1 MKKKFVLGALCVS
14 MILASGIGAS
24 AEVSESH
31 SQWAEESLI
40 SADEA
45 ELLPNFFADRDLT
58 ANISRIDFCH
68 LAYKMLEQKSL
79 ISENNVKSSFADT
92 DDAEVA
98 FLANSG
104 IINGRS
110 ETEFAPNDDITREE
124 AAVILTNTAEFM
136 GVKEDIALFDTV
148 FSDYDTVSDW
158 AKESVR
164 KMDSLGIMRGVGDN
178 NFSPKSNYTMEQS
191 AVTMLKL
198 FNLDVSD
205 YASNV
210 YEVKINGDLSLF
222 SGEDKQWIK
231 NDGKIIFTYD
241 GPEEDIADDERSFVF
256 FEKSGKWYFY
266 IHNNKSENYSK
277 NNKCTGIYNAETGN
291 KDYKLMVDTLNNNQG
306 ITDTIDF
313 ADDYYRVIKHREYGG
328 EGRFGID
335 EMKVYSYDGE
345 EIASSSYDSIVG
357 GGSLDTSAY
366 PCNNRQIIIDFEKV
380 DNDSAEYWVPGENLL
395 AKYPYT
401 YKEYGNS
408 QAVREPISYIATDT
422 LKGYNPVKL
431 SVSDWNGNNYAVFN
445 ADGIPV
451 YKSNT
456 EIFTM
461 IYEGNLCIGEIKGD
475 SIQVSDAKKNQY
487 ITTLEWDKDKYNTVD
502 KYVHEYLAKNIE
514 SECFSPNGSY
524 TVHGYNMLKSSPYSL
539 YTFWKE
545 KEFSGYTPVYT
556 YYGDGEEYRDR
567 YFLYNPDGKI
577 IVESSRKIYLIE
589 YDSRACYTTERVEP
603 NDQYWSGE
611 KVYTDVYD
619 LKTGELVAKPNYIN
633 VEKYMK

>member
-1 MKKKFVLGALCVS
+1 MKKKFVLGVLCVS
-14 MILASGIGAS
+14 MILASGIGAA

-45 ELLPNFFADRDLT
+45 GLLPNFFADRDLT

-92 DDAEVA
+92 DDKEVT

-191 AVTMLKL
+191 AITMLKL

-210 YEVKINGDLSLF
+210 YEVKINGGLSLF
-222 SGEDKQWIK
+222 NGKNKQWIK
-231 NDGKIIFTYD
+231 NDSKTIFTYD

-256 FEKSGKWYFY
+256 FEKSGKWYYY
-266 IHNNKSENYSK
+266 IHNNKSNVSAGY
-277 NNKCTGIYNAETGN
+277 NKCSDIYSAETGETV
-291 KDYKLMVDTLNNNQG
+291 YKLNAVLLQTNKKDTV
-306 ITDTIDF
+306 DF
-313 ADDYYRVIKHREYGG
+313 ADDYYRVIKHSEYGG
-328 EGRFGID
+328 EGAFSV
-335 EMKVYSYDGE
+335 EVMKVYSYDGE
-345 EIASSSYDSIVG
+345 EIASSSYDSKNG

-366 PCNNRQIIIDFEKV
+366 PCNNRQIRIDFEKV
-380 DNDSAEYWVPGENLL
+380 DTNSAEY
-395 AKYPYT
+395 
-401 YKEYGNS
+401 
-408 QAVREPISYIATDT
+408 
-422 LKGYNPVKL
+422 
-431 SVSDWNGNNYAVFN
+431 
-445 ADGIPV
+445 
-451 YKSNT
+451 
-456 EIFTM
+456 
-461 IYEGNLCIGEIKGD
+461 
-475 SIQVSDAKKNQY
+475 
-487 ITTLEWDKDKYNTVD
+487 
-502 KYVHEYLAKNIE
+502 
-514 SECFSPNGSY
+514 
-524 TVHGYNMLKSSPYSL
+524 
-539 YTFWKE
+539 
-545 KEFSGYTPVYT
+545 
-556 YYGDGEEYRDR
+556 
-567 YFLYNPDGKI
+567 
-577 IVESSRKIYLIE
+577 
-589 YDSRACYTTERVEP
+589 
-603 NDQYWSGE
+603 
-611 KVYTDVYD
+611 
-619 LKTGELVAKPNYIN
+619 
-633 VEKYMK
+633 